1 MAETFVNAKAVLLDT
16 DTTIYT
22 CPSATKAIII
32 GCQVANIDA
41 AAVDLQIWWTD
52 ASDSNAIT
60 YLGYDVEVP
69 PSSAYEPISGKLVLE
84 AGDVL
89 KGLGSVASDLE
100 ATVSILE
107 LS

>member
-16 DTTIYT
+16 ATTIYT
-22 CPSATKAIII
+22 CPSATKAIVI

-41 AAVDLQIWWTD
+41 SAVDLQIWWTD

-60 YLGYDVEVP
+60 HLGYDISVP
-69 PSSAYEPISGKLVLE
+69 AKAAYEPISGKLVLE

-89 KGLGSVASDLE
+89 KGLGSVTSDLE

>member
-1 MAETFVNAKAVLLDT
+1 MAETFVNAKAVLADSA
-16 DTTIYT
+16 TTIYT
-22 CPSATKAIII
+22 CPAATKAIII

-52 ASDSNAIT
+52 SSDTDAIT
-60 YLGYDVEVP
+60 HLGYNVSIPAEAV
-69 PSSAYEPISGKLVLE
+69 YEPISGKLVLE